1 MLLAALLDIGV
12 PHEFLEKMAKQTPVE
27 VLGLEPGW
35 APPAAAPGP
44 AATAGP
50 PTPGWAGQPSQ

>member
-12 PHEFLEKMAKQTPVE
+12 PYEYLEKMAQQTPVE

-35 APPAAAPGP
+35 SPPLAPEVV
-44 AATAGP
+44 
-50 PTPGWAGQPSQ
+50 

>member
-12 PHEFLEKMAKQTPVE
+12 PYEYLEKMAQQTPAE

-35 APPAAAPGP
+35 SPPIDPEAAV
-44 AATAGP
+44 
-50 PTPGWAGQPSQ
+50 